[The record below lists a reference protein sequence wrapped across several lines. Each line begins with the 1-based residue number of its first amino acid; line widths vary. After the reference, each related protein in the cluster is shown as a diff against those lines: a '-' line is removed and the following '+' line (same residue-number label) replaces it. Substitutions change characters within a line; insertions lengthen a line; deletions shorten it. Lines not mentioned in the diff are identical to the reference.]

1 MSGAEISVNDVSRMF
16 KLGDEEIWAVRDI
29 NLKIEKGEFVALIGR
44 SGSGKTTLLNLI
56 AGLDR
61 PSEGSVVIDG
71 ERVDLMNESELVNL
85 RRKKLG
91 FVFQSFGL
99 LPLLSAYENVE
110 LPLRISGKKGRDRTK
125 RTNELL
131 DLVGLSSR
139 SSHRPYELSGGEQQ
153 RIAIARALAAEP
165 DLLLAD
171 EPTGELDSATATA
184 VFSLLRDICRQQGIT
199 IVTCTHD
206 RLVMEMAD
214 RIEEIDN
221 GKLGVTTSGEVWGR
235 VQSRQRSPF
244 TAREGIAETEGG
256 LSSLI
261 GGDLTKFVDHTTS
274 THLDEET
281 HPPRADELIE
291 GEPDERWSRPDR
303 ENS

>member
-1 MSGAEISVNDVSRMF
+1 MF
-16 KLGDEEIWAVRDI
+16 
-29 NLKIEKGEFVALIGR
+29 
-44 SGSGKTTLLNLI
+44 
-56 AGLDR
+56 
-61 PSEGSVVIDG
+61 
-71 ERVDLMNESELVNL
+71 
-85 RRKKLG
+85 
-91 FVFQSFGL
+91 
-99 LPLLSAYENVE
+99 
-110 LPLRISGKKGRDRTK
+110 
-125 RTNELL
+125 
-131 DLVGLSSR
+131 
-139 SSHRPYELSGGEQQ
+139 
-153 RIAIARALAAEP
+153 
-165 DLLLAD
+165 LAD
-171 EPTGELDSATATA
+171 EPTVELDSATATA
-184 VFSLLRDICRQQGIT
+184 VFSLLLDICRQQGIT

-261 GGDLTKFVDHTTS
+261 GGDLTKFVDHTT
-274 THLDEET
+274 TTQLEEET
-281 HPPRADELIE
+281 QPPTADELIE

>member
-61 PSEGSVVIDG
+61 PSEGSITIDG
-71 ERVDLMNESELVNL
+71 ERVDLMNESALVNL
-85 RRKKLG
+85 RRRKLG

-110 LPLRISGKKGRDRTK
+110 LPLRISGTKGRDRTK

-139 SSHRPYELSGGEQQ
+139 SQHRPYELSGGEQQ

-184 VFSLLRDICRQQGIT
+184 VFSLLRDISRQQGIT

-214 RIEEIDN
+214 RIEELDD
-221 GKLGVTTSGEVWGR
+221 GKLGATSGEVWGR

-261 GGDLTKFVDHTTS
+261 GGDLTKFVDRATTQLEKE
-274 THLDEET
+274 THLPTANEPTEN
-281 HPPRADELIE
+281 
-291 GEPDERWSRPDR
+291 EPDERWSRPDR
-303 ENS
+303 KNS